1 MTGPIALFWVIAAF
15 SVITAL
21 GVVFHRNP
29 IRSALLL
36 VLNFVAL
43 AVLYLMLNAQLLAM
57 LQILVYAGAIMVL
70 FVFIIQVLNLA
81 GETAPSDPLGGQKWG
96 GALLGLALLAGLLYG
111 IQYFAKQAPVVAEA
125 GRRAA
130 VIEAKGISQV
140 QILGFDLFTRY
151 VYPFEL
157 TSVLLLVGAMGV
169 ILLTR
174 RRGGAQRTDGSSQPN
189 P

>member
-1 MTGPIALFWVIAAF
+1 MTPPLLLFWMIAGL
-15 SVITAL
+15 SVLTAL

-36 VLNFVAL
+36 VLNFVCL

-57 LQILVYAGAIMVL
+57 LQVLVYAGAIMVL

-81 GETAPSDPLGGQKWG
+81 GEQSHADPLAGQKPG
-96 GALLGLALLAGLLYG
+96 GLVLALGLLAGILAG
-111 IQYFAKQAPVVAEA
+111 IWHFAQQSPIVAES

-130 VIEAKGISQV
+130 QVEAEGVTQV
-140 QILGFDLFTRY
+140 QILGWDLFTRY

-157 TSVLLLVGAMGV
+157 TSILLLVGAMGV

-174 RRGGAQRTDGSSQPN
+174 RRGETEKADGSTPAN